1 MIARLWS
8 STVKP
13 WSPLA
18 AICSTGT
25 VPLAEACKSSG
36 GLARRATSRNSR
48 SSPGRKPAASRASR
62 ARIA

>member
-8 STVKP
+8 STVEP

-18 AICSTGT
+18 GRTSTGT
-25 VPLAEACKSSG
+25 VPLAEACSSSG

-48 SSPGRKPAASRASR
+48 SSPGRKPASCRASL